1 MIEELTFR
9 RQTPTPPMDWL
20 YHDEPDGNRIFKKEV
35 YLGKNAE
42 PWPECTDEEKV
53 QWEEEHEEVTLIAN
67 EGCWLWRDHAE
78 DVKREF
84 YPSVSIPASDEPL
97 WHECTDQQRRD
108 WEEQHPE
115 PEPEEPQ
122 DNE

>member
-53 QWEEEHEEVTLIAN
+53 KWEEEQHLPEPDPEPSDVPADPANVPANEPAN
-67 EGCWLWRDHAE
+67 EGKEAE
-78 DVKREF
+78 V
-84 YPSVSIPASDEPL
+84 
-97 WHECTDQQRRD
+97 
-108 WEEQHPE
+108 
-115 PEPEEPQ
+115 
-122 DNE
+122 

>member
-42 PWPECTDEEKV
+42 PWPECTNEEKE
-53 QWEEEHEEVTLIAN
+53 QWQRYNYEASEGMILI
-67 EGCWLWRDHAE
+67 G
-78 DVKREF
+78 V
-84 YPSVSIPASDEPL
+84 
-97 WHECTDQQRRD
+97 
-108 WEEQHPE
+108 
-115 PEPEEPQ
+115 PQ
-122 DNE
+122 DLRDLNYDSASAPSRGAGRNTASGALTKASCVKSGA